1 MFDAEFKTRMLN
13 AGKRPCRC
21 GRMMPE
27 YLELCFSCQ
36 WNEAE
41 AARKQESLDL
51 AAECEGYADEMD
63 WHMREANRAATRDD
77 DFEWGAVEAHYQDW
91 READR
96 YDLAD
101 TQASVI
107 ASMRGW

>member
-27 YLELCFSCQ
+27 YLTICFDCQ
-36 WNEAE
+36 HDEAE
-41 AARKQESLDL
+41 AALHQESIDL
-51 AAECEGYADEMD
+51 AAECESYADEMD
-63 WHMREANRAATRDD
+63 W
-77 DFEWGAVEAHYQDW
+77 

-96 YDLAD
+96 LDLAD
-101 TQASVI
+101 TQASVM